1 MSFQKYIP
9 LCQALGKLISPL
21 IEVIIYNLD
30 THKIVFV
37 EGNLS
42 GCNVGDPLDSE
53 NHFDQMGEVLNYQL
67 SHNGKIMRSIRVLI
81 DDQENNFLL
90 CINFDMSFLNQ
101 IQTLVS
107 QFFDHPTQPEPK
119 ELLKNNWHERLHLA
133 IHEILHNQGW
143 SLSTL
148 TNGQKKQIVE
158 TLYING
164 AFNQKNAADYIAKIL
179 SMGRATIFNYLREW
193 RRHGN

>member
-1 MSFQKYIP
+1 MSIQKYIP

-21 IEVIIYNLD
+21 IEVIIYDLD
-30 THKIVFV
+30 THKIVFI
-37 EGNLS
+37 EGHLS
-42 GCNVGDPLDSE
+42 GCNVGDPLDLE

-67 SHNGKIMRSIRVLI
+67 SHNGKIMRSIRVIL
-81 DDQENNFLL
+81 DDEANNFLM

-101 IQTLVS
+101 IQSLVS
-107 QFFDHPTQPEPK
+107 QFFDHPTQPEPR

-158 TLYING
+158 NLYING